1 MLRALEI
8 HRAGAPVYALEALDG
23 EVHCGCGDGTV
34 LTWSMTDPMR
44 ISLTAQLSAPVFSA
58 RRTVEGLLAIGT
70 FTGELCIIDLRDRIA
85 LQRIEAHAGAIHD
98 IGRIGAD
105 LIATAG
111 ADGHLRTW
119 RREGPRWR
127 AERDIPLSEG
137 KLRGLAASSDGGRIA
152 VACGDGPIRVLE
164 SGMLNEISTFTGHEG
179 GTTSLAF
186 HPTKPVLLSG
196 GKDGALRVW
205 PDQGGAAELIS
216 LPAHRGAIY
225 GIAFNNVGTRFVTAS
240 RDKTVKLWDAATLE
254 VIIRLEARDGGHAHS
269 VNAVAWLGDS
279 LISAG
284 DDRRLIRWIQNG

>member
-8 HRAGAPVYALEALDG
+8 HRARAPIYALEALDG
-23 EVHCGCGDGTV
+23 TVHCGCGDGTV
-34 LTWSMTDPMR
+34 LTWSIEDPIR
-44 ISLTAQLSAPVFSA
+44 ISLTAQLPAPVFSA
-58 RRTVEGLLAIGT
+58 RNAGEGLLAIGT

-98 IGRIGAD
+98 IGRIRAD
-105 LIATAG
+105 LIATTG

-119 RREGPRWR
+119 RLEGPRWR

-137 KLRGLAASSDGGRIA
+137 KLRGLAASSDDSRIA

-164 SGMLNEISTFTGHEG
+164 SGMLNEISTLTGHEG

-196 GKDGALRVW
+196 GKDGALRAW
-205 PDQGGAAELIS
+205 PDHGGAAELIA

-225 GIAFNNVGTRFVTAS
+225 GIAFNDAGTRFVTAS
-240 RDKTVKLWDAATLE
+240 RDKTLKVWDAATLE
-254 VIIRLEARDGGHAHS
+254 VILRLEARDGGHAHS
-269 VNAVAWLGDS
+269 VNAAAWLGDS
-279 LISAG
+279 VISAG
-284 DDRRLIRWIQNG
+284 DDRRLIRWDQNG